1 MDIGTL
7 FVVIGIF
14 ILLLWSGFFS
24 GSETALMSTSRAR
37 LHEMK
42 RRKLKGTSRVRALI
56 EKPDVLLGTILLG
69 NNLVNIGASALA
81 TGLFI
86 KLFGQVGV
94 VYATIIMTF
103 LVLIFAEVLPKTI
116 ASLYPEKLA
125 LKVAL
130 PMQALV
136 VLLRPATNVI
146 RLISRGLMFL
156 LRLNPGAKRTFS
168 QHDVRGAIG
177 LGREHGVL
185 EDEEHRM
192 LDSILDLENLTVED
206 IMIHRSNIMSLDLAL
221 TDTQMAQAIARTPFS
236 RLPVWENDSDNIIGI
251 LHVKDYYTSRQLK
264 PPPAI
269 KDILTPPYFVPES
282 TTVGRQLL
290 EFRRLKR
297 HLALVVD
304 EYGDFMGLVTLEDIL
319 EEIVGDIVDEHDID
333 IPDILKGPD
342 GSVTLPG
349 SYPVRDANRELKW
362 ALPEDE
368 DAVTVGGLM
377 VETLG
382 HIPAVGE
389 SVQLGALMF
398 TVISRKRQ
406 AIASIKVTPCK
417 KKVGIS

>member
-1 MDIGTL
+1 MDSGTL
-7 FVVIGIF
+7 FVIIGIL
-14 ILLLWSGFFS
+14 ILILWSGFFS

-37 LHEMK
+37 LHEMR
-42 RRKLKGTSRVRALI
+42 RRKLKGTRRVKTLI
-56 EKPDVLLGTILLG
+56 EHPDILLGTILLG

-86 KLFGQVGV
+86 KLFGPVGV
-94 VYATIIMTF
+94 IYATIIMT
-103 LVLIFAEVLPKTI
+103 LVVLIFAEVLPKTI

-136 VLLRPATNVI
+136 IILRPATHVI
-146 RLISRGLMFL
+146 RFISRGLMRL
-156 LRLNPGAKRTFS
+156 MRLNPSVTRTFS

-192 LDSILDLENLTVED
+192 LDSILDLEQLTLED
-206 IMIHRSNIMSLDLAL
+206 IMIHRSSIMSLDLAQPEKKL
-221 TDTQMAQAIARTPFS
+221 AQAIAKSPFS
-236 RLPVWENDSDNIIGI
+236 RLPVWEKTSDNIIGI
-251 LHVKDYYTSRQLK
+251 LHVKDYYISQQLK
-264 PPPAI
+264 IPPAVEE
-269 KDILTPPYFVPES
+269 ILTPPYFVPES

-304 EYGDFMGLVTLEDIL
+304 EYGDLMGLVTLEDIL

-333 IPDILKGPD
+333 TPDILKGVD
-342 GSVTLPG
+342 GSITLPG
-349 SYPVRDANRELKW
+349 SYPVRDANRDLKW
-362 ALPEDE
+362 SLPEDE
-368 DAVTVGGLM
+368 DAVTVGGLV

-382 HIPAVGE
+382 HIPIVGE
-389 SVQLGALMF
+389 SVQIGHLVF
-398 TVISRKRQ
+398 TVISKKQQ
-406 AIASIKVTPCK
+406 AIGNIKVTPSK
-417 KKVGIS
+417 KKAAP